1 MLNVPS
7 PKHNMKTIQKYIRT
21 SPRKL
26 RLVANAVRPLS
37 AARALLYLKFIDKA
51 AALPLSKAIK
61 QAVGNAKDQLG
72 IPADKLAFKTID
84 IMEGPTYKRF
94 QAVSR
99 GMAHKI
105 MKRTSHIRIVLKE
118 VNHGSKS

>member
-1 MLNVPS
+1 
-7 PKHNMKTIQKYIRT
+7 MKTIQKYIRT

-26 RLVANAVRPLS
+26 RLVADAVRSLS
-37 AARALLYLKFIDKA
+37 AAGALLYLKFIDKA
-51 AALPLSKAIK
+51 ASVPLSKAIK
-61 QAVGNAKDQLG
+61 QAVGNAKDQKGLS
-72 IPADKLAFKTID
+72 ADKLGFATID
-84 IMEGPTYKRF
+84 IMAGPTYKRF

-118 VNHGSKS
+118 VNHGPKS